1 MSKKL
6 ENIDIEVN
14 ELKGKSLPTWEVVIP
29 NKKSIGLIEKGE
41 GRYRAT
47 TLRLAMFYLL
57 IVLKVVLMICFHT
70 SHYMKSNI

>member
-14 ELKGKSLPTWEVVIP
+14 ELKGKNLPTWEVIIP
-29 NKKSIGLIEKGE
+29 KKKSIGLIEKVE

-47 TLRLAMFYLL
+47 TT
-57 IVLKVVLMICFHT
+57 KT
-70 SHYMKSNI
+70 SNILFANSLESSINDLLSYFTLQEK